1 MTQRVVLRWTATVFA
16 LAALSL
22 AAWYLAT
29 APKTLRIAAGPQGSQ
44 QLRYLQSMARALS
57 ENREPFRLEITPAE
71 SSASAAA
78 ALDAGKV
85 DLALLRSDD
94 PTSVDGRSIVVLQK
108 RHVFVVARQDR
119 AISDW
124 TDLRGKRIG
133 LVRSEFDETGP
144 LVERILNQYGV
155 KLAEVTL
162 QETPIQIAGAVLA
175 DGAMDALVFLGFPG
189 QRVRRLVGEVTD
201 WRKTPVTVL
210 GVSAASALAF
220 RYRDLEHTELPAGV
234 FSGSPPQPPQ
244 AINTVAI
251 THEIVASA
259 DMSESTATDLT
270 RALRDSATRI
280 RQLEDNAFN
289 VEPPPVER
297 PRRYAPHPGTAAYV
311 NDQAMGFLETYSEY
325 IWLTL
330 FGLSIVG
337 SSITGFLGWAGLR
350 EEHDS
355 ASFGA
360 GMAQLLAR
368 LDAARSLNEVDRV
381 EDDFDALLKALV
393 RDYASGAPNRPAE
406 DPAPLIALFSRLI
419 DRRRAELSR
428 ARNTSTG

>member
-297 PRRYAPHPGTAAYV
+297 PRRYAPHSGTAAYV

-350 EEHDS
+350 EEPDS

>member
-350 EEHDS
+350 EEPDS

-360 GMAQLLAR
+360 GMSQLLAR

>member
-22 AAWYLAT
+22 ATWYLAT
-29 APKTLRIAAGPQGSQ
+29 APTTLRIAAGPQGSQ

-57 ENREPFRLEITPAE
+57 ENREPFRLEIVPAE

-78 ALDAGKV
+78 ALDAGTV

-94 PTSVDGRSIVVLQK
+94 PTSMQGRSIVVLQK

-119 AISDW
+119 AIADW
-124 TDLRGKRIG
+124 TDLRGKRVG
-133 LVRSEFDETGP
+133 LVRGEFDETGP

-155 KLAEVTL
+155 KPAEVTL

-201 WRKTPVTVL
+201 WRKTPITVL

-234 FSGSPPQPPQ
+234 FSGAPPQPPQ

-259 DMSESTATDLT
+259 NMSDSTATDLT

-297 PRRYAPHPGTAAYV
+297 PRRYPPHPGTAAYV
-311 NDQAMGFLETYSEY
+311 NDEAKGFLETYSEY

-330 FGLSIVG
+330 FALSILG
-337 SSITGFLGWAGLR
+337 SSVTGFLGWAGLR
-350 EEHDS
+350 EQPDS
-355 ASFGA
+355 ASFGVCIA
-360 GMAQLLAR
+360 KLLAR
-368 LDAARSLNEVDRV
+368 LDAARSLEELDYV
-381 EDDFDALLKALV
+381 ETDFDALLRALV
-393 RDYASGAPNRPAE
+393 RDYATGALNGLAE
-406 DPAPLIALFSRLI
+406 DPAPLISLFSRLI

-428 ARNTSTG
+428 ARGAPAG

>member
-1 MTQRVVLRWTATVFA
+1 MTQRVVLRWTAIVFA
-16 LAALSL
+16 FAALSL
-22 AAWYLAT
+22 GVWYLAT
-29 APKTLRIAAGPQGSQ
+29 APKTLRVAAGPQGSQ
-44 QLRYLQSMARALS
+44 QVRFLQSMARALA
-57 ENREPFRLEITPAE
+57 ENREHFRLEIVPAE

-119 AISDW
+119 AVADW
-124 TDLRGKRIG
+124 TDLRGKRVG
-133 LVRSEFDETGP
+133 LVRGDSDETRP

-155 KLAEVTL
+155 KPAEVTL
-162 QETPIQIAGAVLA
+162 QETPLQIAGAVLG
-175 DGAMDALVFLGFPG
+175 DGSVDALVFLGFPG

-234 FSGSPPQPPQ
+234 FSGAPPQPPQ
-244 AINTVAI
+244 AINTVAV

-270 RALRDSATRI
+270 RALRDSAARI

-311 NDQAMGFLETYSEY
+311 NDEAMGFLDTYSEY

-330 FGLSIVG
+330 FALSILG

-350 EEHDS
+350 EEPES

-360 GMAQLLAR
+360 GVTQLLVR
-368 LDAARSLNEVDRV
+368 LDAARSLDEVERI
-381 EDDFDALLKALV
+381 EEDFDALLKGLV
-393 RDYASGAPNRPAE
+393 RDYASGALNRQAE
-406 DPAPLIALFSRLI
+406 DPTPVIALFSRFI
-419 DRRRAELSR
+419 DKRRAELSR
-428 ARNTSTG
+428 VRIAAAS